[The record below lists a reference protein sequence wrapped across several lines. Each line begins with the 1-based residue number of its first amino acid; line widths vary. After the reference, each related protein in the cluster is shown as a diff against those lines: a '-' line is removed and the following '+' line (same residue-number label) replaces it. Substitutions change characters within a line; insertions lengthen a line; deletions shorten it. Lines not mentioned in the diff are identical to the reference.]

1 MARLAPKLRE
11 GRIKVL
17 ANAGGL
23 NPLACAR
30 EVRRPG
36 GPI

>member
-23 NPLACAR
+23 IPWRAR
-30 EVRRPG
+30 GRSGAWRP
-36 GPI
+36 I